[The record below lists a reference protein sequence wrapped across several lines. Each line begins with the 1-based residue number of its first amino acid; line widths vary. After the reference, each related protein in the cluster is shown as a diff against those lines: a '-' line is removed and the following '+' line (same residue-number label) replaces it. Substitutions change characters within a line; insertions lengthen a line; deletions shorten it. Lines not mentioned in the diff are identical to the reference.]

1 MRWPVDGPRLA
12 QGLSWVALVLAV
24 AAYGAAIVRNVT
36 EALVGITTHQT
47 PDVVVQRP
55 NR

>member
-1 MRWPVDGPRLA
+1 MRWPADSLKLI

-24 AAYGAAIVRNVT
+24 SAYGAAVVRNVT
-36 EALVGITTHQT
+36 EMLVGITTHQ
-47 PDVVVQRP
+47 PPIVVIQRP